1 MFNGILIDKDD
12 SGYRVQLTAIDE
24 AQLPAGD
31 VTVRVS
37 HSTLNYK
44 DALAITN
51 KGPIVRKFPMV
62 PGVDLAGTVQASS
75 DPDFKPGDQVLLN
88 GWGVGEG
95 HWGGLAQL
103 ARLEGKWL
111 VPLPDA
117 FTASQAMAIGTAG
130 YTAMLAV
137 MALEKNGLTPDK
149 GEVLVTGANGG
160 VGSFSIAILAKLGY
174 RVVASTGRL
183 EESDYLKQ
191 LGAAEII
198 DRATLS
204 EPGRPLAK
212 ERWAGAIDSVGSH
225 TLANICAS
233 TRYRG
238 TVAACGLA
246 QGMDFPASVAPF
258 ILRGVTLA
266 GIDSVM
272 RPRQDRIDA
281 WARLAT
287 DLDQDKLAL
296 ITHEIDLSEVIE
308 TAQRLMDGGVRGR
321 VVVDTQR

>member
-12 SGYRVQLTAIDE
+12 SGYHVKLTAIDE

-51 KGPIVRKFPMV
+51 KGPIVRSFPMV
-62 PGVDLAGTVQASS
+62 PGVDLAGTVQDSS

-88 GWGVGEG
+88 GWGVGES
-95 HWGGLAQL
+95 HWGGLAQM
-103 ARLEGKWL
+103 ARLQGNWL
-111 VPLPDA
+111 IPLPEA
-117 FTASQAMAIGTAG
+117 FTPAQAMAIGTAG

-137 MALEKNGLTPDK
+137 MALEKNGVTPDK

-160 VGSFSIAILAKLGY
+160 VGSFAIAILARLGY
-174 RVVASTGRL
+174 RVVASTGRVSQ
-183 EESDYLKQ
+183 SDYLKQ
-191 LGAAEII
+191 LGAADII

-233 TRYRG
+233 TRYWG

-287 DLDQDKLAL
+287 DLDPAALAL
-296 ITHEIDLSEVIE
+296 ITHEIGLSEVIE
-308 TAQRLMDGGVRGR
+308 TAHRLMDGQVRGR
-321 VVVDTQR
+321 VVVDTHR

>member
-12 SGYRVQLTAIDE
+12 SGYHVQLTAIDE
-24 AQLPAGD
+24 ARLPEGD
-31 VTVRVS
+31 VTVRVAY
-37 HSTLNYK
+37 STLNYK
-44 DALAITN
+44 DALAITG
-51 KGPIVRKFPMV
+51 KGPIVRTFPMI
-62 PGVDLAGTVQASS
+62 PGVDLAGTVEQSS
-75 DPDFKPGDQVLLN
+75 NPDFKPGDQVVLN

-95 HWGGLAQL
+95 HWGGLAQM

-111 VPLPDA
+111 IPLPAA
-117 FTASQAMAIGTAG
+117 FTAAQAMAIGTAG
-130 YTAMLAV
+130 YTAMLSV
-137 MALEKNGLTPDK
+137 MALEKNGVTPDK
-149 GEVLVTGANGG
+149 GEILVTGANGG

-174 RVVASTGRL
+174 QVVASTGRL

-191 LGAAEII
+191 LGAAEVI
-198 DRATLS
+198 DRSTLS
-204 EPGRPLAK
+204 QPGRPLAR

-233 TRYRG
+233 MRYWG

-246 QGMDFPASVAPF
+246 QSMEFPASVAPF

-287 DLDQDKLAL
+287 DLDPARLAL
-296 ITHEIDLSEVIE
+296 ITHEIGLGEVIE
-308 TAQRLMDGGVRGR
+308 TAHRLMDGQVRGR
-321 VVVDTQR
+321 VVVNTQR

>member
-12 SGYRVQLTAIDE
+12 SGYHVQLTAIDE
-24 AQLPAGD
+24 ARLPEGD
-31 VTVRVS
+31 VTVRVAY
-37 HSTLNYK
+37 STLNYK
-44 DALAITN
+44 DALAITG
-51 KGPIVRKFPMV
+51 KGPIVRTFPMV
-62 PGVDLAGTVQASS
+62 PGVDLAGTVEQSS
-75 DPDFKPGDQVLLN
+75 NPDFKPGDQVLLN

-95 HWGGLAQL
+95 HWGGLAQM

-111 VPLPDA
+111 IPLPVA
-117 FTASQAMAIGTAG
+117 FTAAQAMAIGTAG

-137 MALEKNGLTPDK
+137 MALEKNGVTPDK
-149 GEVLVTGANGG
+149 GEILVTGANGG

-174 RVVASTGRL
+174 HVVASTGRL
-183 EESDYLKQ
+183 EESEYLKQ
-191 LGAAEII
+191 LGAAEVI

-204 EPGRPLAK
+204 QPGRPLAR

-233 TRYRG
+233 MRYWG

-246 QGMDFPASVAPF
+246 QGMEFPASVAPF

-281 WARLAT
+281 WARLAK
-287 DLDQDKLAL
+287 DLDPARLAL
-296 ITHEIDLSEVIE
+296 ITYEIGLGEVIE
-308 TAQRLMDGGVRGR
+308 TAHRLMDGQVRGR
-321 VVVDTQR
+321 VVVNTQR

>member
-1 MFNGILIDKDD
+1 
-12 SGYRVQLTAIDE
+12 
-24 AQLPAGD
+24 
-31 VTVRVS
+31 
-37 HSTLNYK
+37 
-44 DALAITN
+44 
-51 KGPIVRKFPMV
+51 MV

-111 VPLPDA
+111 IPLPDA

-137 MALEKNGLTPDK
+137 MALERNGLTPDK

-191 LGAAEII
+191 LGATEII

-281 WARLAT
+281 WARLVT

-296 ITHEIDLSEVIE
+296 ITHEIGLSEVIE

>member
-12 SGYRVQLTAIDE
+12 TGYHVQLTSIDE
-24 AQLPAGD
+24 AQLPEGD
-31 VTVRVS
+31 VTVQVS

-51 KGPIVRKFPMV
+51 KGPIVRSFPMV
-62 PGVDLAGTVQASS
+62 PGVDLAGTVEHSS
-75 DPDFKPGDQVLLN
+75 NPAFKPGDQVLLN

-95 HWGGLAQL
+95 HWGGLAQV
-103 ARLEGKWL
+103 ARLQGKWL
-111 VPLPDA
+111 IPLPEA

-137 MALEKNGLTPDK
+137 MALEKNGVTPDK

-174 RVVASTGRL
+174 RVVASTGRAT
-183 EESDYLKQ
+183 ESDYLMQ
-191 LGAAEII
+191 LGAAQVI

-233 TRYRG
+233 MRYRG

-281 WARLAT
+281 WARLAS
-287 DLDQDKLAL
+287 DLDQQKLAL
-296 ITHEIDLSEVIE
+296 ITHEIGLSEVID
-308 TAQRLMDGGVRGR
+308 TAHRLMEGQVRGR

>member
-12 SGYRVQLTAIDE
+12 SGYHVQLTAIDE
-24 AQLPAGD
+24 ARLPEGD
-31 VTVRVS
+31 VTVRVAY
-37 HSTLNYK
+37 STLNYK
-44 DALAITN
+44 DALAITG
-51 KGPIVRKFPMV
+51 KGPIVRTFPMV
-62 PGVDLAGTVQASS
+62 PGVDLAGTVEQSS
-75 DPDFKPGDQVLLN
+75 NPDFKPGDQVLLN

-95 HWGGLAQL
+95 HWGGLAQM

-111 VPLPDA
+111 IPLPVA
-117 FTASQAMAIGTAG
+117 FTAAQAMAIGTAG

-137 MALEKNGLTPDK
+137 MALEKNGVTPDK
-149 GEVLVTGANGG
+149 GEILVTGANGG
-160 VGSFSIAILAKLGY
+160 VGSFSIAILAQLGY
-174 RVVASTGRL
+174 HVVASTGRL
-183 EESDYLKQ
+183 EESEYLKQ
-191 LGAAEII
+191 LGAAEVI

-204 EPGRPLAK
+204 QPGRPLAR
-212 ERWAGAIDSVGSH
+212 ERWAGSIDSVGSH

-233 TRYRG
+233 MRYWG

-246 QGMDFPASVAPF
+246 QGMEFPASVAPF

-287 DLDQDKLAL
+287 DLDPARLAL
-296 ITHEIDLSEVIE
+296 ITHEIGLGEVIE
-308 TAQRLMDGGVRGR
+308 TAHRLMDGQVRGR
-321 VVVDTQR
+321 VVVNTQR